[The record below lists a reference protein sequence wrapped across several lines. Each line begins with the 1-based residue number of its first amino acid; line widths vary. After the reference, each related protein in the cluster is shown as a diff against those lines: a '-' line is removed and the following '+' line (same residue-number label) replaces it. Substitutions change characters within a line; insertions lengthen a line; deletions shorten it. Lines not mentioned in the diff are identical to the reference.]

1 MDAEGAGSAGT
12 LIFVPMCLSGG
23 SPPSASEAEEPGE
36 MNGVYQAV
44 TSA

>member
-23 SPPSASEAEEPGE
+23 SPPSASEAEPGE
-36 MNGVYQAV
+36 MNRVYQAV